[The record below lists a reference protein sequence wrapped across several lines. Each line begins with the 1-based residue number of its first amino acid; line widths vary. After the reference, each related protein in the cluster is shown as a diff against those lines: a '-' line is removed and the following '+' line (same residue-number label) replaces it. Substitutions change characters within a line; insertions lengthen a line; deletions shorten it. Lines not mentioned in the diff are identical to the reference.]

1 MLISLKSLAQSPEGK
16 ASFAYSIDL
25 SEEKVNY
32 DFPFQ
37 APVKVAGTLTDK
49 SGAVFFDAHI
59 DCMLSVHCARCN
71 KAFLVDKQQEVH
83 FLLSTA
89 NPDEAEAD
97 DIYYLTTDVVDT
109 DEIIVPEILMDMD
122 MSYLCGEDC
131 KGLCPTCG
139 ADLNNGS
146 CACSKQDI
154 DPRLLKLKELLKDE
168 K

>member
-25 SEEKVNY
+25 SGEKVNH

-37 APVKVAGTLTDK
+37 APVSVRGTLTDK
-49 SGAVFFDAHI
+49 SGAVFFDAYI
-59 DCMLSVHCARCN
+59 ACVLSVHCARCN
-71 KAFLVDKQQEVH
+71 KAFTVEKEQEVH

-89 NPDEAEAD
+89 NPDAAEAD

-109 DEIIVPEILMDMD
+109 DEIIVPEILMDVD
-122 MSYLCGEDC
+122 MSYLCMKTC

-139 ADLNNGS
+139 IDLNTGECS
-146 CACSKQDI
+146 CGKKDI
-154 DPRLLKLKELLKDE
+154 DPRLLKLKELLKD
-168 K
+168 